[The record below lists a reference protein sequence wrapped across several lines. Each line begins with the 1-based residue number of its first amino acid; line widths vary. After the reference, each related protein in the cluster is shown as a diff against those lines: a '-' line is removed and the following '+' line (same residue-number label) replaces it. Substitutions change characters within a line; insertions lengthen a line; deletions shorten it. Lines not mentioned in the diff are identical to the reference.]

1 MAERPFSSLDRL
13 ICAADD
19 TLAVLFG
26 HRGGTNRPDP
36 AVGIAEGD
44 LTPAERNLSSKLMR
58 VNHVGEICAQALYQS
73 QALTSRSD
81 SVRKTLSLAALE
93 EQDHLRWCENRIN
106 SLGGRKSL
114 LNPAWYLGS
123 FTIGLAA
130 GFAGDRINLAFLRE
144 TEKQVE
150 GHLHSHLDRLPG
162 KDLASRA
169 VVSAMKE
176 DEKQHGETAHRA
188 GASELP
194 LAIKSLMRLASRVM
208 TGTAHWI

>member
-1 MAERPFSSLDRL
+1 MAERTFSSLDRL

-19 TLAVLFG
+19 TLTVLFG
-26 HRGGTNRPDP
+26 RQAGTNRPDP
-36 AVGIAEGD
+36 AVGITEAD
-44 LTPAERNLSSKLMR
+44 LTPAERNLSARLMR

-81 SVRKTLSLAALE
+81 RVRKTLSLAALE

-130 GFAGDRINLAFLRE
+130 GFAGDRINLGFLRE

-150 GHLHSHLDRLPG
+150 GLLHSHLDRLP
-162 KDLASRA
+162 KNDLASRA
-169 VVSAMKE
+169 VVGAMKE

-194 LAIKSLMRLASRVM
+194 LPIKSLMRLASRVM

>member
-1 MAERPFSSLDRL
+1 MAERTFSSLDRL

-19 TLAVLFG
+19 SLTVLFG
-26 HRGGTNRPDP
+26 RQAGTNRPDP
-36 AVGIAEGD
+36 ADGIAEGD
-44 LTPAERNLSSKLMR
+44 LTPAERNLSARLMR

-81 SVRKTLSLAALE
+81 RVRKTLSLAALE
-93 EQDHLRWCENRIN
+93 EQDHLRWCEKRIT

-114 LNPAWYLGS
+114 LNPVWYLGS

-130 GFAGDRINLAFLRE
+130 GFAGDRINLAFLKE

-176 DEKQHGETAHRA
+176 DEKEHGETAHRS

-194 LAIKSLMRLASRVM
+194 LPMKSLMRLASRVM

>member
-1 MAERPFSSLDRL
+1 LAERTYSSLDRL

-26 HRGGTNRPDP
+26 RQAGTNRPDP
-36 AVGIAEGD
+36 AEGIVEGD
-44 LTPAERNLSSKLMR
+44 LTPTEKNLSARLMR

-73 QALTSRSD
+73 QALTSRSER
-81 SVRKTLSLAALE
+81 VRKTLSLAALE

-123 FTIGLAA
+123 FVVGLAA
-130 GFAGDRINLAFLRE
+130 GFAGDRINLGFLRE

-150 GHLHSHLDRLPG
+150 GHLRSHLDRLPE

-169 VVSAMKE
+169 VVDAMKE
-176 DEKQHGETAHRA
+176 DEQQHGETAHQA
-188 GASELP
+188 GSADLP
-194 LAIKSLMRLASRVM
+194 IPVKSLMRLASRVM
-208 TGTAHWI
+208 TGTAHWV

>member
-1 MAERPFSSLDRL
+1 MAERTYSSLDRL

-26 HRGGTNRPDP
+26 RQAGTNRPDP
-36 AVGIAEGD
+36 AEGIVEGD
-44 LTPAERNLSSKLMR
+44 LTPTEKNLSARLMR

-73 QALTSRSD
+73 QALTSRSER
-81 SVRKTLSLAALE
+81 VRKTLSQAALE

-123 FTIGLAA
+123 FVVGLAA
-130 GFAGDRINLAFLRE
+130 GFAGDRINLGFLRE

-150 GHLHSHLDRLPG
+150 GHLRSHLDRLPE

-176 DEKQHGETAHRA
+176 DEQQHGETAHQA
-188 GASELP
+188 GSADLP
-194 LAIKSLMRLASRVM
+194 IPVKSLMRLASRVM

>member
-1 MAERPFSSLDRL
+1 LAERTFSSLDRL
-13 ICAADD
+13 IIAADD
-19 TLAVLFG
+19 TLTVLFG
-26 HRGGTNRPDP
+26 RQAGTNRTDP
-36 AVGIAEGD
+36 AVGISEAD
-44 LTPAERNLSSKLMR
+44 LTPAERNLSARLMR

-81 SVRKTLSLAALE
+81 RVRKTLSLAALE

-130 GFAGDRINLAFLRE
+130 GFAGDRTNLGFLRE

-150 GHLHSHLDRLPG
+150 GHLHSHLDRLP
-162 KDLASRA
+162 KNDLASRA
-169 VVSAMKE
+169 VVGAMKE

-194 LAIKSLMRLASRVM
+194 LPIKFLMRLASRVM

>member
-1 MAERPFSSLDRL
+1 MTDRTFSSLDRL
-13 ICAADD
+13 ICIADES
-19 TLAVLFG
+19 LKALFG
-26 HRGGTNRPDP
+26 HQSGTNRPDP
-36 AVGIAEGD
+36 AAGIVEGD
-44 LTPAERNLSSKLMR
+44 LTSAERNLSARLMR

-81 SVRKTLSLAALE
+81 RVRQTLTLAALE

-114 LNPAWYLGS
+114 LNPVWYVGS

-130 GFAGDRINLAFLRE
+130 GFAGDRTNLGFLRE

-150 GHLHSHLDRLPG
+150 GHLHSHLDRLPK

-169 VVSAMKE
+169 VVGAMKE

-194 LAIKSLMRLASRVM
+194 LPIKSLMRLASRVM

>member
-1 MAERPFSSLDRL
+1 LAERTFSSLDRL

-19 TLAVLFG
+19 TLTVLFG
-26 HRGGTNRPDP
+26 RQAGTNRPDP
-36 AVGIAEGD
+36 AAGISEAD
-44 LTPAERNLSSKLMR
+44 LTPAERNLSARLMR

-81 SVRKTLSLAALE
+81 RVRKTLSLAALE

-130 GFAGDRINLAFLRE
+130 GFAGDRTNLGFLRE

-150 GHLHSHLDRLPG
+150 GHLHSHLDRLP
-162 KDLASRA
+162 KNDLASRA
-169 VVSAMKE
+169 VVGAMKE

-194 LAIKSLMRLASRVM
+194 LPIKFLMRLASRVM

>member
-1 MAERPFSSLDRL
+1 MAERTFSSLDRL

-19 TLAVLFG
+19 TLTVLFG
-26 HRGGTNRPDP
+26 RQAGTNRPDP
-36 AVGIAEGD
+36 AVGITEAD
-44 LTPAERNLSSKLMR
+44 LTPAERNLSARLMR

-81 SVRKTLSLAALE
+81 RVRKTLSLAALE
-93 EQDHLRWCENRIN
+93 EQDHRRWCENRIN
-106 SLGGRKSL
+106 SLGGRNSL

-130 GFAGDRINLAFLRE
+130 GFAGDRTNLGFLRE

-150 GHLHSHLDRLPG
+150 GHLHSHLDRLP
-162 KDLASRA
+162 KNDLASRA
-169 VVSAMKE
+169 VVGAMKE

-194 LAIKSLMRLASRVM
+194 LPIKFLMRLASRVM

>member
-1 MAERPFSSLDRL
+1 LAERTFSSLDRL

-19 TLAVLFG
+19 SLTVLFG
-26 HRGGTNRPDP
+26 RQAGTNRPDP
-36 AVGIAEGD
+36 ADGIAEGD
-44 LTPAERNLSSKLMR
+44 LTPAERNLSARLMR

-81 SVRKTLSLAALE
+81 RVRKTLSLAALE
-93 EQDHLRWCENRIN
+93 EQDHLRWCEKRIT

-114 LNPAWYLGS
+114 LNPVWYLGS

-130 GFAGDRINLAFLRE
+130 GFAGDRINLAFLKE

-176 DEKQHGETAHRA
+176 DEKEHGETAHRS

-194 LAIKSLMRLASRVM
+194 LPMKSLMRLASRVM

>member
-1 MAERPFSSLDRL
+1 LAERTFSSLDRL

-19 TLAVLFG
+19 TLTVLFG
-26 HRGGTNRPDP
+26 RQAGTNRPDP
-36 AVGIAEGD
+36 ADGIAEAD
-44 LTPAERNLSSKLMR
+44 LTPAERNLSARLMR

-81 SVRKTLSLAALE
+81 TVRKTLSLAALE

-123 FTIGLAA
+123 FAIGLAA
-130 GFAGDRINLAFLRE
+130 GFAGDRINLGFLRE

-150 GHLHSHLDRLPG
+150 GHLHSHLDRLPK

-169 VVSAMKE
+169 VVGAMKE

-194 LAIKSLMRLASRVM
+194 LPIKSLMRLASRVM